1 MGKHEPLSLSALAAS
16 FFDASTDCV
25 KVVGLS
31 GDLLAMNANGVCL
44 MEIEDFESLRG
55 QPWVGFWPPA
65 AQHLIE
71 NALTEARAGRGS
83 RFTADCPT
91 AAGTPKSWE
100 VVVWRVLDDLGQP
113 AQVISISRDVT
124 AQQRAEQQ
132 RQLFTRELA
141 HRMKNTFAVVDGV
154 IALSSRSAGEARTFV
169 DALRQRL
176 LGLGRAIAYMAPPEF
191 TSLEAPAE
199 RSVQGLLQVLLG
211 PYGGLEGAERQIFLT
226 GDDMPVG
233 PDSTTILALIFNE
246 LATNALKYGALTSP
260 EGRVDLHLK
269 ADAETLRMSWSE
281 ALPAGTLIADT
292 TGKRGFG
299 AALLERAVVKQL
311 GGTFER
317 ALRPGGIQ
325 VIMSAPL
332 KAIAV

>member
-1 MGKHEPLSLSALAAS
+1 MASS

-25 KVVGLS
+25 KVIGLD

-55 QPWVGFWPPA
+55 RPWAGFWPPA
-65 AQHLIE
+65 AQHLIQT
-71 NALTEARAGRGS
+71 ALTEARAGRGS

-100 VVVWRVLDDLGQP
+100 VVVWPVLDDQGLP

-191 TSLEAPAE
+191 TSLEVAAE
-199 RSVQGLLQVLLG
+199 RSVHGLLQVLLG
-211 PYGGLEGAERQIFLT
+211 PYGALEGSERQIFLT
-226 GDDMPVG
+226 GDDIAGRPRQHDHPG
-233 PDSTTILALIFNE
+233 P
-246 LATNALKYGALTSP
+246 
-260 EGRVDLHLK
+260 HL
-269 ADAETLRMSWSE
+269 
-281 ALPAGTLIADT
+281 
-292 TGKRGFG
+292 
-299 AALLERAVVKQL
+299 Q
-311 GGTFER
+311 
-317 ALRPGGIQ
+317 
-325 VIMSAPL
+325 
-332 KAIAV
+332 

>member
-1 MGKHEPLSLSALAAS
+1 MGTHEPLSLSALAAS

-25 KVVGLS
+25 KVVALG

-44 MEIEDFESLRG
+44 MEIEDFETLRG
-55 QPWVGFWPPA
+55 KPWVDFWPPA
-65 AQHLIE
+65 AQSLIQ

-83 RFTADCPT
+83 RFIADCPT
-91 AAGTPKSWE
+91 ASGTPKSWE
-100 VVVWRVLDDLGQP
+100 VVVWPVLDGQGLP

-124 AQQRAEQQ
+124 AQLRAEQQ

-154 IALSSRSAGEARTFV
+154 IALSSRSAGEARTV
-169 DALRQRL
+169 LDSLRQRL

-191 TSLEAPAE
+191 TSLEVPAE

-211 PYGGLEGAERQIFLT
+211 PYGALEGAERQIFLT

-233 PDSTTILALIFNE
+233 PDSTTSLALIFNE
-246 LATNALKYGALTSP
+246 LATNALKHGALTST
-260 EGRVDLHLK
+260 EGRVDLHLE
-269 ADAETLRMSWSE
+269 ADGETLKISWAE
-281 ALPAGTLIADT
+281 VLPAGTIIADT

-299 AALLERAVVKQL
+299 AALLERAVVNQL
-311 GGTFER
+311 GGAFER

-325 VIMSAPL
+325 VTMSAPL